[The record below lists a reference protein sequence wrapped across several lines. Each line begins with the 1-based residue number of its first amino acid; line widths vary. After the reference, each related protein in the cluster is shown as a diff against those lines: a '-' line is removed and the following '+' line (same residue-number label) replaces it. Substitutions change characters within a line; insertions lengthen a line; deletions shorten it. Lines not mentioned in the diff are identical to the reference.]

1 MHQATTVAAA
11 ARRCTWAKVSPSK
24 DVACEAEGSR
34 GAEVRAMHIFVAS
47 CDGGAMQPTANRNP
61 FDLQLLISRRA
72 GRAPSK
78 ALSGRSPA
86 SRQTNP
92 IQACR
97 EHLKGPCEEEHR
109 AAAC

>member
-47 CDGGAMQPTANRNP
+47 CG
-61 FDLQLLISRRA
+61 
-72 GRAPSK
+72 
-78 ALSGRSPA
+78 
-86 SRQTNP
+86 
-92 IQACR
+92 
-97 EHLKGPCEEEHR
+97 
-109 AAAC
+109 